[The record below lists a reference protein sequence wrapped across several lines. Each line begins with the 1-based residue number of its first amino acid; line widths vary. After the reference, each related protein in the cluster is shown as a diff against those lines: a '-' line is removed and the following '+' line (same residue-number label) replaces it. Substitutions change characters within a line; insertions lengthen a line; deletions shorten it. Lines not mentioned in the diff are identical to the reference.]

1 MDEKSGEREKI
12 KTLAVIV
19 VIAVVAD
26 IKMEIFMKK
35 FICAVSIMTGVL
47 LLPLY
52 AQAKVDITEI
62 DVTDEVVSEDTI
74 YELNKQY
81 REETIGNKA
90 IRFLDQHGIR
100 IFGNVRE
107 PMVIKDGYAD
117 WDCKF
122 SEELSMSGAA
132 FGPIR
137 LKYRFTGEEIVLSEE
152 KEKLE
157 DYFERTMQMSR
168 DIREK
173 AEYIRKN
180 VPENEYGGMYY
191 DEKAG
196 CICVYVMTDQWKD
209 ELEIQGYHC
218 MKTENSMKDLY
229 QELQALWEE
238 RKKYAINYIKVNEC
252 ENTLDI
258 YVVQNAESEKLQN
271 MGYQIINAYVL
282 HPGNCYFSVEN
293 ETIEA
298 DTVMN
303 MFDSTAFSEQLE
315 KDENIKEHIHEGIQC
330 LSEKYPDYDI
340 RNLLNRIAADGNY
353 ERYLDF
359 DKEILQF
366 VEKLPA
372 YVPNTEDPAEELM
385 FGDPQRI
392 ELKSQLREYK
402 ELHPD
407 MSYEEIYEKYLGDW
421 EDTTEMTREAK
432 IYQLVMK
439 RVTGQLSKS
448 EEVQKEEGKI
458 KKNEINKAAIA
469 GCIVLVIGAVAVKVW
484 MKKEGK

>member
-90 IRFLDQHGIR
+90 IRFLEQHGIR

-122 SEELSMSGAA
+122 SEELRMSGAA

-157 DYFERTMQMSR
+157 DILESAEKRIFDIVQKRSSGDFVPIKDVVLRALDRIEAASRNKGSVTGIPTGFIDLDYKTTGMQPSDLVLIAAGFLGSQKYVTDAFKVATTARTNVETKPEAYETSVPRVFTAGDMHRGQSLVVWA
-168 DIREK
+168 IREGREAAK
-173 AEYIRKN
+173 A
-180 VPENEYGGMYY
+180 V
-191 DEKAG
+191 DES
-196 CICVYVMTDQWKD
+196 
-209 ELEIQGYHC
+209 L
-218 MKTENSMKDLY
+218 
-229 QELQALWEE
+229 
-238 RKKYAINYIKVNEC
+238 
-252 ENTLDI
+252 
-258 YVVQNAESEKLQN
+258 
-271 MGYQIINAYVL
+271 MGY
-282 HPGNCYFSVEN
+282 S
-293 ETIEA
+293 
-298 DTVMN
+298 
-303 MFDSTAFSEQLE
+303 
-315 KDENIKEHIHEGIQC
+315 
-330 LSEKYPDYDI
+330 
-340 RNLLNRIAADGNY
+340 
-353 ERYLDF
+353 YL
-359 DKEILQF
+359 
-366 VEKLPA
+366 
-372 YVPNTEDPAEELM
+372 
-385 FGDPQRI
+385 
-392 ELKSQLREYK
+392 
-402 ELHPD
+402 
-407 MSYEEIYEKYLGDW
+407 
-421 EDTTEMTREAK
+421 
-432 IYQLVMK
+432 
-439 RVTGQLSKS
+439 
-448 EEVQKEEGKI
+448 
-458 KKNEINKAAIA
+458 
-469 GCIVLVIGAVAVKVW
+469 
-484 MKKEGK
+484 